1 MTALAFVFGVA
12 LLVTI
17 HEYGHYRVARAMG
30 VKVLRFSVG
39 FGRPAWRKLGADGT
53 EWVVGWI
60 PLGGYVRMLDE
71 GDGPVAP
78 AEQAQA
84 FNRQPLAAKAAIV
97 AAGPLAN
104 ALLAVLLYAALAW
117 GGLQGWAPILGTP
130 AQGSVAQRAGVQAQD
145 RVRMAAMQGQ
155 APQTIESLAALRL
168 LLVEALVQGQ
178 DVELWVEDARG
189 RQQQRLLQVSALQG
203 DDPGAAVLQQLGAG
217 VPYASAT
224 VRQVLPQ
231 SAAERAGVQV
241 GDRIVRADGALV
253 ADAADLR
260 QRIARSNGPMQWQVL
275 RNNQTIDLMIRP
287 VVMPNEQGEPV
298 PRAGLMLG
306 GDQAQQTLAYGV
318 WDGLGYGLQRTWQMA
333 ELSLRMLGN
342 MLVGDLSWRNLS
354 GPLTVAQV
362 AGQSASA
369 GWQPYVA
376 FLGLMST
383 SLAVLNLLPIPM
395 LDGGH
400 LMYYLL
406 EAVRRRPLSDV
417 WLQRLQRIGLAVVGT
432 LMGLAIFNDLLRLAL
447 A

>member
-39 FGRPAWRKLGADGT
+39 FGRPVWRKLGADGT

-117 GGLQGWAPILGTP
+117 GGLQGWAPILATP
-130 AQGSVAQRAGVQAQD
+130 TQGSLAQRAGVQAQD
-145 RVRMAAMQGQ
+145 RVHMAAMQGQ

-203 DDPGAAVLQQLGAG
+203 DDPGAAALQQLGAG

-241 GDRIVRADGALV
+241 GDQIVRTDGVQV

>member
-1 MTALAFVFGVA
+1 
-12 LLVTI
+12 
-17 HEYGHYRVARAMG
+17 
-30 VKVLRFSVG
+30 
-39 FGRPAWRKLGADGT
+39 
-53 EWVVGWI
+53 
-60 PLGGYVRMLDE
+60 
-71 GDGPVAP
+71 
-78 AEQAQA
+78 
-84 FNRQPLAAKAAIV
+84 
-97 AAGPLAN
+97 
-104 ALLAVLLYAALAW
+104 
-117 GGLQGWAPILGTP
+117 LQGWAPILATP
-130 AQGSVAQRAGVQAQD
+130 TQGSVAQRAGVQAQD

-189 RQQQRLLQVSALQG
+189 RQRQRLLQVSASQG
-203 DDPGAAVLQQLGAG
+203 GDPGAAALQQLGAG

-241 GDRIVRADGALV
+241 GDRIVRTDGVQV

>member
-39 FGRPAWRKLGADGT
+39 FGRPVWRKLGADGT

-117 GGLQGWAPILGTP
+117 GGLQGWAPILATP
-130 AQGSVAQRAGVQAQD
+130 TQGSVAQRAGVQAQD
-145 RVRMAAMQGQ
+145 RVRLAAMQGQ

-203 DDPGAAVLQQLGAG
+203 DDPGAAALQRLGAG

-224 VRQVLPQ
+224 VRQVLSQ
-231 SAAERAGVQV
+231 SAAERAGVQA
-241 GDRIVRADGALV
+241 GDRIVRADGVQV

-417 WLQRLQRIGLAVVGT
+417 WLQRLQRMGLAVVGT
-432 LMGLAIFNDLLRLAL
+432 LMAMAIFNDLLRLAW